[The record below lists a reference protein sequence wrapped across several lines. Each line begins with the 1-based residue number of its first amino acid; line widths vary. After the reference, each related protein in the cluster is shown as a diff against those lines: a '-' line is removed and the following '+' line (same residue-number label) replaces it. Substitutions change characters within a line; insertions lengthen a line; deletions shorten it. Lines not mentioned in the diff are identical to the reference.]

1 MGSVEKEVFRCCGQI
16 STPFIPRVKTTGNN
30 DHGEELALDT
40 RSLWPN
46 GSILTVKIIGASDFV
61 KSKIQQFANV
71 WSEFANLT
79 FSFIDNGDTDIRV
92 FVVPGGSWSYIG
104 TGSKGVPQDQPTMN
118 FGWFNDQTADDEFS
132 RVVIHEFGHA
142 IGCIHEQASP
152 VANIPWNKPVV
163 YEYYLKNDGWNQAQ
177 VDSNVFAVAD
187 QANTIETTFDRRSI
201 MEYPIDPSWTLDGS
215 SAGWNLVLSDQD
227 KTFIMQR
234 YPKTGIVRTTN
245 DGVYLVNCFKGDQ
258 ISSGIAYYSFL
269 GNNDGQQPTAYIDI
283 AKGSNVTWE
292 GSLGSGTFPDGNVVR
307 WSIVANAG
315 SLATYSNVG
324 IASNLEEHW
333 NVYKDKYRLLY
344 EVDGWQCYTV
354 YWCF

>member
-1 MGSVEKEVFRCCGQI
+1 
-16 STPFIPRVKTTGNN
+16 
-30 DHGEELALDT
+30 
-40 RSLWPN
+40 
-46 GSILTVKIIGASDFV
+46 
-61 KSKIQQFANV
+61 
-71 WSEFANLT
+71 
-79 FSFIDNGDTDIRV
+79 
-92 FVVPGGSWSYIG
+92 
-104 TGSKGVPQDQPTMN
+104 MN

-187 QANTIETTFDRRSI
+187 QANTIETTFDRTSI
-201 MEYPIDPSWTLDGS
+201 MYVSPSSDLSISYLLVTFSIDASLNFNREYPIDPSWTLDGS
-215 SAGWNLVLSDQD
+215 SAGWNRVLSDQD

-269 GNNDGQQPTAYIDI
+269 GNNDGQQPTAYIDV
-283 AKGSNVTWE
+283 AKGKNITWE
-292 GSLGSGTFPDGNVVR
+292 GTPGSGKL
-307 WSIVANAG
+307 
-315 SLATYSNVG
+315 SLPLSSSTMG
-324 IASNLEEHW
+324 RGRILI
-333 NVYKDKYRLLY
+333 
-344 EVDGWQCYTV
+344 
-354 YWCF
+354 